1 MTVYIAK
8 SIDFVG
14 FHAKTLI
21 LQRYYKYYLFYYNI
35 KKRKEYFV
43 KKLRIKNEKMI
54 NINVNRKMFLRKV
67 FKKMD
72 ENDIKFKRIQ
82 IKIEKYL

>member
-14 FHAKTLI
+14 VHAKTLI
-21 LQRYYKYYLFYYNI
+21 LQRYYKHYLFYYDM

-43 KKLRIKNEKMI
+43 KRMKIKNEKMI
-54 NINVNRKMFLRKV
+54 NINVNRKLFIRKV
-67 FKKMD
+67 FNKMD
-72 ENDIKFKRIQ
+72 ENDRKFKRIY
-82 IKIEKYL
+82 KSCRKKN